1 MLGDYD
7 EAEAKFMKA
16 EPLDVTADDFA
27 EFALDQVEEFDRL
40 QDREPA
46 TLVVQGQEIRAV
58 VLGFGSSYPV
68 TENGKEVHTHNPT
81 GPPLKGVPC
90 TFCRWADITILRL
103 VPEGDA
109 EDDNVPMYVLVT
121 VGQTVVEGEDVRVN
135 SVWSPDAMEILKHLY
150 VDGRTTNTATP
161 RKRKIPFPNAVAF
174 RRAAMVDKG
183 IARVLDDHDDAIP
196 SSSESG
202 YRL

>member
-1 MLGDYD
+1 MSN
-7 EAEAKFMKA
+7 ENITVP
-16 EPLDVTADDFA
+16 PLDVTADDFA

-40 QDREPA
+40 QDRDRVH
-46 TLVVQGQEIRAV
+46 LMLQGQEIRAV

-68 TENGKEVHTHNPT
+68 TENGKEVHTHNPA

-121 VGQTVVEGEDVRVN
+121 VGQTAVEGEDIRVG
-135 SVWSPDAMEILKHLY
+135 SVWSPDPLEILKHLY
-150 VDGRTTNTATP
+150 VDGRSTNTATP
-161 RKRKIPFPNAVAF
+161 KQRKIPFPNAVAF

-183 IARVLDDHDDAIP
+183 IARVVDAHDEAIP
-196 SSSESG
+196 DPSERG